1 MSEAIEVIKAV
12 NELINAQADQLW
24 DIAISIIVAE
34 VFIIAHL
41 VSLRTIRVSHWI
53 VVTLLCLSVLSLIF
67 SLACGYLSKGQL
79 ISAMIDFAA
88 SDKWKFPDLA
98 ALFNLLQVGS
108 VTLALIVFVVCFFFY
123 SRILAR
129 AMIARDQ
136 A

>member
-1 MSEAIEVIKAV
+1 MAEATEVIKAV

-41 VSLRTIRVSHWI
+41 VSLRAIRVRHWI
-53 VVTLLCLSVLSLIF
+53 VVGLLCVSVVSLVLSLAF
-67 SLACGYLSKGQL
+67 GYLSKGQL
-79 ISAMIDFAA
+79 ISAMIDLAA
-88 SDKWKFPDLA
+88 GQTWKFPDLA
-98 ALFNLLQVGS
+98 ALFNVLQVAS
-108 VTLALIVFVVCFFFY
+108 VTLALVVFVFCFFFY

-129 AMIARDQ
+129 AIVARDP